1 MGLDCL
7 HSLLF
12 ILHIESFVQSN
23 YLTVDFPLFLCQY
36 KGLFA
41 DPLPLP
47 YARGDSLTAETPPA
61 GTLRSRMFQAWEK
74 YLLHHVERMK
84 MTEHTFVILVAIVIG
99 LLAGFGAIGVR
110 FLIRMFQKIFFG
122 PGLNILELAEQLQWY
137 EKIWIPVAGGLI
149 VGPII
154 HYFAKEAKG
163 HGVPEVMEA
172 VVMREGII
180 RPRVA
185 LIKAL
190 ASSITIGTGGSVGRE
205 GPVVQIGSSIGS
217 TVGQLLM
224 VSGRRL
230 RTFVACGAAA
240 GIAAAF
246 NAPIAGALFSV
257 EIILGDFGLTRFS
270 PIVISS
276 VVATVVSRHFLGDFA
291 AFDVPAYHLISP
303 YELIFYFGM
312 GLFCGLVAL
321 VFIRVL
327 YFSEDLFER
336 MKISDVIKP
345 ALGGLVIGV
354 IALAFPHIYGVGY
367 ETINLALHGNLTW
380 QLLMVLIFVKL
391 VATSV
396 TLGSGGSGGV
406 FAPSLFIGAVA
417 GGFFGTIV
425 HHLFPH
431 MTATSGAYALVGM
444 GAVVSGA
451 THAPITA
458 ILIIFELTN
467 DYKIILPLMISCIIS
482 SLFANKL
489 EKESI
494 YTLKLAL
501 RGINI
506 FQGKEVNV
514 LRKMCVNDVLEPV
527 STISEDLPFSKLV
540 DQISNS
546 RESTFYIVGNEG
558 RFVGTIRLK
567 DLSTI
572 LKDLENLKDLL
583 VARDLVSD
591 VVGYLQPED
600 NLDHAMHLFG
610 KSDVEEIPVLDP
622 AVSGTLLGRV
632 RETEVIEAY
641 NREIFKRDT
650 LTEVKG
656 GIDSIGVTGM
666 ETLVDGFA
674 LIEIS
679 APIPFVGKSL
689 RELALR
695 QRYGVQ
701 VYMIKKP
708 DAALGESRGLIEVV
722 PAPEI
727 VIERGDILLLAGRE
741 ETLRKLRNL

>member
-1 MGLDCL
+1 M
-7 HSLLF
+7 
-12 ILHIESFVQSN
+12 
-23 YLTVDFPLFLCQY
+23 
-36 KGLFA
+36 A
-41 DPLPLP
+41 
-47 YARGDSLTAETPPA
+47 DSLKTPMTPEKSFR
-61 GTLRSRMFQAWEK
+61 GRIFKAWK
-74 YLLHHVERMK
+74 RYLLHHMEQMK

-110 FLIRMFQKIFFG
+110 FLIHFFQEIFFG
-122 PGLNILELAEQLQWY
+122 PGHNVLELARELRWY
-137 EKIWIPVAGGLI
+137 ERIWIPALGGLI
-149 VGPII
+149 VGPLI
-154 HYFAKEAKG
+154 HYFAKEARG

-172 VVMREGII
+172 VVIRDGVI

-276 VVATVVSRHFLGDFA
+276 VVATVVSRHYLGNFA
-291 AFDVPAYHLISP
+291 AFEVPT
-303 YELIFYFGM
+303 YELVSPFELAAYFAM

-321 VFIRVL
+321 AFIRVL
-327 YFSEDLFER
+327 YFSENFFER
-336 MKISDVIKP
+336 IPISDALKP
-345 ALGGLVIGV
+345 AIGGLLIGV
-354 IALAFPHIYGVGY
+354 IALVFPHIYGVGY
-367 ETINLALHGNLTW
+367 DTINMSLHGNAPW
-380 QLLMVLIFVKL
+380 LLLFFLIIAKV

-417 GGFFGTIV
+417 GGFFGPAV
-425 HHLFPH
+425 HALFPGS
-431 MTATSGAYALVGM
+431 TATSGAYALVGM

-482 SLFANKL
+482 SLLANKL

-501 RGINI
+501 RGINL

-514 LRKMCVNDVLEPV
+514 LRTMQVRDALEPAT
-527 STISEDLPFSKLV
+527 TIPEDMPFSDLV
-540 DQISNS
+540 DRITSS
-546 RESTFYIVGNEG
+546 REGRFYVVGDDE
-558 RFVGTIRLK
+558 RFVGTIGLQ

-572 LKDLENLKDLL
+572 LKDLENLKNLL
-583 VARDLVSD
+583 VARDLVSQTTLFLNPD
-591 VVGYLQPED
+591 D
-600 NLDHAMHLFG
+600 NLDQAMHLFG
-610 KSDVEEIPVLDP
+610 RNDVEEIPVLQS
-622 AVSGTLLGRV
+622 AESRILLGRV

-650 LTEVKG
+650 LTEVRG
-656 GIDSIGVTGM
+656 GMDAIGRTGM
-666 ETLVDGFA
+666 ETLADGFA
-674 LIEIS
+674 LMEMA
-679 APIPFVGKSL
+679 APIPFVGKNL
-689 RELALR
+689 RDLAMR

-701 VYMIKKP
+701 VYLIKKGTS
-708 DAALGESRGLIEVV
+708 AKAGGATSTEVV
-722 PAPEI
+722 PAPDT
-727 VIERGDILLLAGRE
+727 VIERGDVLVLAGRE
-741 ETLRKLRNL
+741 EMLRKLRNL